1 MNLKLIFCV
10 LYVCLLSTNL
20 KGQTKK
26 SKSYSFTF
34 EKTSKST
41 EKGINEFTDSLKSN
55 LLEELK
61 NQKVEKDSNIIEF
74 INEFPNF
81 LKEMIK
87 NDENYSP
94 IYTVIENS
102 NNTIWRYFI
111 NEEYESWAFER
122 INIDSQKVYAHPKKN
137 LIETYNNYPFPSAPK
152 KFTIK
157 KDTKDTKVIL
167 GYKCYKLVLEI
178 DKKSDELNFGNTI
191 YEMYV
196 SKSVKLPIYS
206 ILYLN
211 IKDMPFPLEIVQWSK
226 SFPDLKTNIK
236 AIRVEN

>member
-1 MNLKLIFCV
+1 MTLKLKFCI
-10 LYVCLLSTNL
+10 LSICFLNINVN
-20 KGQTKK
+20 GQTKK

-34 EKTSKST
+34 EKTSIST
-41 EKGINEFTDSLKSN
+41 EKGINEFTDSLRSN

-61 NQKVEKDSNIIEF
+61 NQKVEKDSNLIEF
-74 INEFPNF
+74 INELPNF
-81 LKEMIK
+81 LKEIIK
-87 NDENYSP
+87 NDENYGP

-111 NEEYESWAFER
+111 NEEYDSWAFER
-122 INIDSQKVYAHPKKN
+122 IIIDSQKVYAHPEKN
-137 LIETYNNYPFPSAPK
+137 LNETYNNYPLPSPPK

-157 KDTKDTKVIL
+157 KDIKDTKVIL
-167 GYKCYKLVLEI
+167 GYKCYKFVLEI
-178 DKKSDELNFGNTI
+178 DENSDELNFGNTI

-211 IKDMPFPLEIVQWSK
+211 IKNMPFPLEIVEWNK
-226 SFPDLKTNIK
+226 SFPYLKTSIK